1 MSNDFDLPD
10 IEDLSSGQSGIAVE
24 EDTKL
29 LAVKFGII
37 GAGQAGSRMVDTF
50 YSLGYRRVC
59 AINTTAQD
67 FLGLELPVNRQLVL
81 TTKGGAGKD
90 QGQGQEAVEK
100 GSESVFNLMRA
111 SFGDDIDRIMI
122 TSSLGGGCVAPTSM
136 VLTSSG
142 LMTAGSILDSY
153 AQEVPCDEGDNGE
166 TGFALT
172 EELNVASMRADGIV
186 EWKPLERVWSVPA
199 KPAIKISTRFGHLT
213 CSENHP
219 VFVYN
224 SSTDTVVEKLAKD
237 LSVNDVLVH
246 YKGQLEFGV
255 DYNKDKLW
263 LLGYFAGNGNFK
275 WRKDGLYSTPTKI
288 NVIRFYDASEE
299 NLLKAKELCL
309 EFGASSVAI
318 SKSKTQASFEVYAYG
333 QQLIDLFVDAYG
345 PLRPI
350 KGNLVIPEFV
360 YDLNKK
366 SFLAYLAGVHS
377 ADGYV
382 RPQRNSIDLTMVDLV
397 FVESL
402 RDLCN
407 AHGIKCT
414 YSVKT
419 SVRKNERPLGRLRI
433 FAFDNDTK
441 ASFCLNLT
449 EALRKE
455 FGDSETAMPIGYTS
469 NSIFP
474 IKYDQIERLF
484 KQKPKYYNYANN
496 VCNASY
502 GRFED
507 EFAPLLKDECLLKK
521 IYGALFAIDAIEKLS
536 AIEFVDFTVYG
547 NSNYFAGNGALTLVH
562 NSGSGGILPLI
573 KKAVRYMEEIGK
585 EPKIGLIVA
594 LPKKSEGGKA
604 QSNAYLAMQ
613 KIKVLLETKEIS
625 PCVIV
630 DNDVIQNMLG
640 AVSAKSFWQVANKQI
655 LGLFDVF
662 NILAAQK
669 SSYVT
674 FDRADYTTML
684 ESGLITFGSTKLL
697 SYEKDTDLSD
707 GLRLNLE
714 RTMLTEVDL
723 TKSTHLAAILCAPEK
738 ILSLLPQSHID
749 LAFSTLERILQ
760 GENRSFTI
768 HQGVY
773 ESSRNGIYCYTM
785 AGGFPIPEKR
795 LAIMKVRGGLA

>member
-122 TSSLGGGCVAPTSM
+122 TSSLGGGT
-136 VLTSSG
+136 
-142 LMTAGSILDSY
+142 
-153 AQEVPCDEGDNGE
+153 
-166 TGFALT
+166 
-172 EELNVASMRADGIV
+172 
-186 EWKPLERVWSVPA
+186 
-199 KPAIKISTRFGHLT
+199 
-213 CSENHP
+213 
-219 VFVYN
+219 
-224 SSTDTVVEKLAKD
+224 
-237 LSVNDVLVH
+237 
-246 YKGQLEFGV
+246 
-255 DYNKDKLW
+255 
-263 LLGYFAGNGNFK
+263 
-275 WRKDGLYSTPTKI
+275 
-288 NVIRFYDASEE
+288 
-299 NLLKAKELCL
+299 
-309 EFGASSVAI
+309 
-318 SKSKTQASFEVYAYG
+318 
-333 QQLIDLFVDAYG
+333 
-345 PLRPI
+345 
-350 KGNLVIPEFV
+350 
-360 YDLNKK
+360 
-366 SFLAYLAGVHS
+366 
-377 ADGYV
+377 
-382 RPQRNSIDLTMVDLV
+382 
-397 FVESL
+397 
-402 RDLCN
+402 
-407 AHGIKCT
+407 
-414 YSVKT
+414 
-419 SVRKNERPLGRLRI
+419 
-433 FAFDNDTK
+433 
-441 ASFCLNLT
+441 
-449 EALRKE
+449 
-455 FGDSETAMPIGYTS
+455 
-469 NSIFP
+469 
-474 IKYDQIERLF
+474 
-484 KQKPKYYNYANN
+484 
-496 VCNASY
+496 
-502 GRFED
+502 
-507 EFAPLLKDECLLKK
+507 
-521 IYGALFAIDAIEKLS
+521 
-536 AIEFVDFTVYG
+536 
-547 NSNYFAGNGALTLVH
+547 
-562 NSGSGGILPLI
+562 GSGGILPLI

-795 LAIMKVRGGLA
+795 LAIMKMRGGLA